1 MLVAAETRD
10 KTGCSGQ
17 CSRSGSYGGVSNSGC
32 GIGGSGGSSGCL
44 ASSLDLMLL
53 VNNMN
58 NTIPTQ

>member
-1 MLVAAETRD
+1 MILLALIKEDVVESDAVEVEVF
-10 KTGCSGQ
+10 
-17 CSRSGSYGGVSNSGC
+17 GGFSNFGC